1 MFLSSTVVVRPEV
14 RSSRS
19 EVLSSDTTALFH
31 EVVEPEVQKCLFR
44 IQAYVSLG
52 KHEQMRNITSYVF
65 DTFQSVAIYIIFV

>member
-19 EVLSSDTTALFH
+19 EVLSSDTALFH